1 MSSNEDRLREVLAD
15 QAAAWF
21 VANREAPGAAESEEF
36 LQWLRNSPMHVEE
49 YLGVTQVARDLMA
62 CAPQDESATDALVER
77 ALREADSVVR
87 PLDVRA
93 TQPREPQA
101 ARWRVLAAAA
111 ALVAAIGVATLVWQR
126 TAPLPSAVTATE
138 LRIQTR
144 HGEQLTRRLG
154 DSSVLRLN
162 TDSAVVVRYDANER
176 RMTLL
181 RGEVNFEVTHE
192 LRRPFEVL
200 AGVAEIIDRGTVFD
214 VRLRDDSTIVTVA
227 EGRVTVEPGGRP
239 GAARRGKRLERAAGQ
254 ALPASRRRG
263 SRGESA
269 AARISDRL
277 ATAPSTVDAQHAT
290 AWIRHQIAFENEP
303 LADVAAEFNRY
314 SSLTHRDRG

>member
-1 MSSNEDRLREVLAD
+1 MSSNEDRVREVLAD

-93 TQPREPQA
+93 HAAPRA
-101 ARWRVLAAAA
+101 ASGALAGAGGGGSAGRGNRCRNTR
-111 ALVAAIGVATLVWQR
+111 VAAHRALAERGDGHGAAHPDTPRRAT
-126 TAPLPSAVTATE
+126 
-138 LRIQTR
+138 
-144 HGEQLTRRLG
+144 HRRLG

-176 RMTLL
+176 RVTIL

-192 LRRPFEVL
+192 LRRPFKVL

-214 VRLRDDSTIVTVA
+214 VRLT
-227 EGRVTVEPGGRP
+227 
-239 GAARRGKRLERAAGQ
+239 
-254 ALPASRRRG
+254 
-263 SRGESA
+263 
-269 AARISDRL
+269 
-277 ATAPSTVDAQHAT
+277 
-290 AWIRHQIAFENEP
+290 
-303 LADVAAEFNRY
+303 
-314 SSLTHRDRG
+314 